1 VDVEEQDAVQRLKR
15 GEIAGLE
22 LLVQRYQAR
31 AVRAAYL
38 VTRDRG
44 VATELVQAAF
54 VRAYER
60 IGSFD
65 AARPFGPWFLKLVLN
80 DAIKA
85 AARRAREVVLD
96 ASDAVATRADPDQ
109 TPEARLERAETAEE
123 VWSALGRLPPTQR
136 AAVVQRYYL
145 ELTEAEMASA
155 SACRPSTIKW
165 RLHAA
170 RRRLRSLL
178 RPAVGDLEGIR

>member
-1 VDVEEQDAVQRLKR
+1 VDVEEQDAVRRLKR

-22 LLVQRYQAR
+22 FLVQRYQAR

-44 VATELVQAAF
+44 VATELVQSAF

-60 IGSFD
+60 IGTFD
-65 AARPFGPWFLKLVLN
+65 DGRPFGPWFLKLVLN

-85 AARRAREVVLD
+85 AARRAREVVLET
-96 ASDAVATRADPDQ
+96 SDVAGPPADPEP

-123 VWSALGRLPPTQR
+123 VWSALARLPPAQR

-145 ELTEAEMASA
+145 ELSEAEMARA

-170 RRRLRSLL
+170 RKRLRSLL
-178 RPAVGDLEGIR
+178 RPAVGDMEGIR